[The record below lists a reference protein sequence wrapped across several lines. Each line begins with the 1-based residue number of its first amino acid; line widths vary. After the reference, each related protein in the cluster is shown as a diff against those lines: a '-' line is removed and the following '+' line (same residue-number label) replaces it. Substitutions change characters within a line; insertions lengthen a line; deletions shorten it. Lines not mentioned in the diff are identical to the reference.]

1 MFVEAI
7 ETKWLSMLHRFSKWG
22 VTLLGLLLLVWGAAA
37 MWSGWDMIQIERGWS
52 LFIGGASAVA
62 GGAVAFALGVVIG
75 RLDRLIAAA
84 TPSQK
89 PVEAEPPA
97 PPESKAPEPNTAEV
111 DSAERKDGDS
121 GRPVVEAPEAW
132 APAANAAEPEAEPDL
147 VEVDRY
153 ELGETTYV
161 MFSDGAVEVR
171 TAAGARR
178 YASLAELRARAG
190 EGA

>member
-7 ETKWLSMLHRFSKWG
+7 ETRRLGMLQRVSKWG

-37 MWSGWDMIQIERGWS
+37 MWNGWDVIQIERGWS

-62 GGAVAFALGVVIG
+62 GGAVVCALGLVIG

-84 TPSQK
+84 TPARK
-89 PVEAEPPA
+89 PSTAEPPA
-97 PPESKAPEPNTAEV
+97 PRESKAPTPKTAEV
-111 DSAERKDGDS
+111 ESVESKSGDS
-121 GRPVVEAPEAW
+121 ERLVVTAPEPW
-132 APAANAAEPEAEPDL
+132 PLAAKAAEPEAEPDL

-153 ELGETTYV
+153 ESGETTYV

-171 TAAGARR
+171 TAAGAQR
-178 YASLAELRARAG
+178 YASLAELRSRAV

>member
-1 MFVEAI
+1 MFIEAI
-7 ETKWLSMLHRFSKWG
+7 ETKRLGMLQRYSKWA

-37 MWSGWDMIQIERGWS
+37 MWNGWDVIQIERGWS

-75 RLDRLIAAA
+75 RLDRLIAVA
-84 TPSQK
+84 TPTQNTAK
-89 PVEAEPPA
+89 AEPPTS
-97 PPESKAPEPNTAEV
+97 PESKAPTPKTAEV
-111 DSAERKDGDS
+111 DSVERKSGDS
-121 GRPVVEAPEAW
+121 GRPVVEALEALVA
-132 APAANAAEPEAEPDL
+132 APNAGEPEAEPDL

-153 ELGETTYV
+153 ESGETTYV

-171 TAAGARR
+171 TAAGAQR

>member
-1 MFVEAI
+1 MFVRAI
-7 ETKWLSMLHRFSKWG
+7 ETRRLGMLQRFSKWA

-37 MWSGWDMIQIERGWS
+37 MWSGWDVIQIERGWS

-62 GGAVAFALGVVIG
+62 GGAVAFALGLVIG

-84 TPSQK
+84 TPAPIPAK
-89 PVEAEPPA
+89 AEAPA
-97 PPESKAPEPNTAEV
+97 SPESKAPAPNTAEV
-111 DSAERKDGDS
+111 GSAERKSGDS
-121 GRPVVEAPEAW
+121 GRPAVKAPEARV
-132 APAANAAEPEAEPDL
+132 AVPNAGEPEVEPGL

-153 ELGETTYV
+153 VSGETTYV
-161 MFSDGAVEVR
+161 MFSDGSLELR